1 MNATPRPVWIVMAVF
16 ALAGVVFAAVSAHD
30 FIAHLD
36 RQVHA
41 ITCSYVPG
49 IGAADASGASG
60 CHVTMM
66 SPYSSVGRTWT
77 WGGIPIALP
86 ALSVF
91 VFLLL
96 RIVALMVAG
105 RTGDAPAVR
114 FLLAASLLPVL
125 VSIGYFVL
133 SVKVLGTVCKLCVGI
148 YVASL
153 GVFLCA
159 LVAYLGARKGAS
171 AGAALPWGHYLAS
184 FAEGVAFVVVPVVLY
199 LALKPAYPAEARCGE
214 LLHPEDKYGVR
225 LKVSDPPG
233 GVPAIEVLDP
243 LCPACRA
250 MDQRLAASG
259 LADRLAVEM
268 VLFPLDKA
276 CNWMVQESL
285 HPGACAVSE
294 AVLCGGVQAN
304 DVLAWVFANQ
314 DELRELGR
322 SEPGKV
328 AGRLTAQFPALA
340 GCVGRP
346 EVRSRLNRSLRW
358 TVANSLPVLTPQ
370 LFVRGEKVCDEDTDL
385 GLEYVLTRK
394 LAGAPAGR

>member
-1 MNATPRPVWIVMAVF
+1 VNASPRPVWIVMAVF

-105 RTGDAPAVR
+105 RTGDAPVVR

-133 SVKVLGTVCKLCVGI
+133 SVTVLGTVCKLCVGI

-159 LVAYLGARKGAS
+159 LVAYLGARKGAP

-184 FAEGVAFVVVPVVLY
+184 FAEGVAFVVVPVVLF

-225 LKVSDPPG
+225 LKMSAPPG
-233 GVPAIEVLDP
+233 GIPAIEVLDP

-250 MDQRLAASG
+250 MDQRLTASG
-259 LADRLAVEM
+259 FADRLAVEM

-322 SEPGKV
+322 SDPGKV
-328 AGRLTAQFPALA
+328 AGRLIAQFPALS

>member
-1 MNATPRPVWIVMAVF
+1 VWIVMAVF

-49 IGAADASGASG
+49 IGAADASGSSG

-96 RIVALMVAG
+96 RIIGLMVAG

-114 FLLAASLLPVL
+114 FLLAASLLPVV
-125 VSIGYFVL
+125 VSIGYFAL
-133 SVKVLGTVCKLCVGI
+133 SVTIIGTVCKLCVGI

-159 LVAYLGARKGAS
+159 LVAFLAVRKGAP

-184 FAEGVAFVVVPVVLY
+184 FAEGVVFVVVPVVLY
-199 LALKPAYPAEARCGE
+199 LALKPAYPADARCGE

-233 GVPAIEVLDP
+233 GIPAIEVLDP

-259 LADRLAVEM
+259 LTDRLSVEM

-314 DELRELGR
+314 EELRELGR
-322 SEPGKV
+322 REPGKV

-346 EVRSRLNRSLRW
+346 AVRSRLNRSLRW

-370 LFVRGEKVCDEDTDL
+370 LFVGGEKVCDEDTDL
-385 GLEYVLTRK
+385 GFEYVLTRRF
-394 LAGAPAGR
+394 AGAPAGR